1 MATPQSKQLQ
11 SDPTKGIFLDAL
23 ERQLKRPENAKHQ
36 KNIQA
41 MVSKATTS
49 GPPKPK
55 HTWWALDGKVYE
67 VENKQF
73 QQTMAKYAK
82 IRDNIYAMVRQAPE
96 NFLLAEASSV
106 TCSAWPAL
114 SWRRQVV
121 RSSNLSP
128 RAES

>member
-1 MATPQSKQLQ
+1 MATPQPKQSQ

-41 MVSKATTS
+41 MVSKATAS

-82 IRDNIYAMVRQAPE
+82 SRDKIYSMVRPAPE
-96 NFLLAEASSV
+96 NFLLAEESII
-106 TCSAWPAL
+106 C
-114 SWRRQVV
+114 
-121 RSSNLSP
+121 NLQF
-128 RAES
+128 